1 MVAVKTRRVAG
12 FSRAISYETNP
23 PDNWAQVTGLSTPGG
38 PSERLE
44 RKAGVLQGPKDGSP
58 VPRGEMLTFAYRLDI
73 YQQGVGDGAH
83 GRIYVLLQE
92 LEQCRE
98 DFAT

>member
-1 MVAVKTRRVAG
+1 
-12 FSRAISYETNP
+12 
-23 PDNWAQVTGLSTPGG
+23 
-38 PSERLE
+38 
-44 RKAGVLQGPKDGSP
+44 
-58 VPRGEMLTFAYRLDI
+58 MLTFAYRLDI